1 MTQEFPSGIRPH
13 LIRNQMDKARQ
24 PHKLSV
30 RIGID
35 YVTRRFDASSA
46 ELKCSWGWTFAR
58 TAGERDP
65 FESAYETTI
74 HPATVG

>member
-1 MTQEFPSGIRPH
+1 MTQEFPSEIGPH
-13 LIRNQMDKARQ
+13 PTRNQMDKARQ
-24 PHKLSV
+24 PNKLSL

-46 ELKCSWGWTFAR
+46 ELECSWGWTFAR

-65 FESAYETTI
+65 LESAYETTI
-74 HPATVG
+74 HPAAVA